1 MRASVVL
8 LSTAFLAV
16 SAPAL
21 AAPPPLVCGVREET
35 PAMLKAKALAEE
47 AEATSKAPE
56 KPPQPDPSG
65 KGGFREPYEKLYLVS
80 LDDKAKCSETS
91 DGRCKWGLVKPL
103 TYQPRGA
110 QDLITV
116 PKGFTTD
123 LASIPSFAWPF
134 LPADGPWLKAAV
146 VHDFLYKTC
155 GRGQWQHQPYGFTRK
170 DCVPDKDCYTRKEA
184 DGILRDAMADR
195 GVGPT
200 KAGIIYTAVRWFG
213 RGGWGR

>member
-1 MRASVVL
+1 MRTSAIAIGAML
-8 LSTAFLAV
+8 FLTA
-16 SAPAL
+16 APAF
-21 AAPPPLVCGVREET
+21 AASPLVCGVREET
-35 PAMLKAKALAEE
+35 PAMAKAKALVEGPE
-47 AEATSKAPE
+47 AGKAPDKAPE
-56 KPPQPDPSG
+56 PSPDGAS
-65 KGGFREPYEKLYLVS
+65 GFREPNDRLFLVS

-91 DGRCKWGLVKPL
+91 DGRCKWGLTQPL
-103 TYQPRGA
+103 TYQPHGT

-116 PKGFTTD
+116 PRGFTTD

-170 DCVPDKDCYTRKEA
+170 GCEPGKDCYTRKEA
-184 DGILRDAMADR
+184 DKILREAMADR

-200 KAGIIYTAVRWFG
+200 KASIIYTAVRWFG
-213 RGGWGR
+213 HGGWGH